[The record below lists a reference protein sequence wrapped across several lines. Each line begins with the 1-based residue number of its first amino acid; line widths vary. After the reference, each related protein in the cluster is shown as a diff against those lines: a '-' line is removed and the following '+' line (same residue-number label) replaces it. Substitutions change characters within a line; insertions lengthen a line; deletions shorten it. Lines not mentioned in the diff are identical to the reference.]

1 METTEPGSGLRPP
14 APGNRPG
21 DFRSILEELRALV
34 STFADASPEG
44 MTPHFYVHAFN
55 EYDVAV
61 RALLEALPDGFV
73 EGSGSGGRQSRW
85 LGC

>member
-1 METTEPGSGLRPP
+1 METIEPGSSQRPP

-44 MTPHFYVHAFN
+44 MTPHFYAHAFN

-61 RALLEALPDGFV
+61 RALLAALPDGFV
-73 EGSGSGGRQSRW
+73 EDQDR
-85 LGC
+85 

>member
-1 METTEPGSGLRPP
+1 METIEPGSSQRPP

-21 DFRSILEELRALV
+21 GFRSILEELRALV

-44 MTPHFYVHAFN
+44 MTPHFYAHAFN

-61 RALLEALPDGFV
+61 RALLAALPDGFV
-73 EGSGSGGRQSRW
+73 EDQDR
-85 LGC
+85 

>member
-1 METTEPGSGLRPP
+1 METIEPGSSQRPP
-14 APGNRPG
+14 GPDDQPE

-55 EYDVAV
+55 EYDV
-61 RALLEALPDGFV
+61 
-73 EGSGSGGRQSRW
+73 SGLCSKLCRTVSWRDQDQGQSRW